1 MNIDLKKI
9 TPNFILILGFF
20 SFILLAWNNN
30 LIYALIYL
38 TSTIIFWVLY
48 RLALDIFDI
57 DIFARIISFSGLLV
71 AISILCIFGIE
82 EVPYPIGAFIFHAEG
97 FAGAL
102 GIGLFSI
109 FPIIMI
115 YQIDRSDKIN
125 KELEENSNSSSNN
138 LKSEIEYH
146 DWEIATEDD
155 LFSDEFEIF

>member
-38 TSTIIFWVLY
+38 TSTIIFWALY
-48 RLALDIFDI
+48 RLVLDIFDI
-57 DIFARIISFSGLLV
+57 HIFARIISFSGLLV

-82 EVPYPIGAFIFHAEG
+82 EVPYPIGACILHAEG

-125 KELEENSNSSSNN
+125 KELEGNSNPSSNN

-155 LFSDEFEIF
+155 LFSDEFEIL